1 MSDEDRIAEAIW
13 RVDYDHNHEVVR
25 YADSWS
31 TLAPDWQKYYRTF
44 AQAAIDAL
52 HEPIT
57 TVEQLDALP
66 PKCVLRYSYTSQAG
80 WKLHVLWERLEGGW
94 FCIGAPLSPP
104 NQEFGT
110 PLLPALLIW
119 HPSCAAAEADQ

>member
-31 TLAPDWQKYYRTF
+31 TLAPDWQNYYRTF

-57 TVEQLDALP
+57 
-66 PKCVLRYSYTSQAG
+66 
-80 WKLHVLWERLEGGW
+80 LWERLEGGW

-119 HPSCAAAEADQ
+119 HPSWAATEADQ